1 MKRYALL
8 LVAAV
13 VVCGTGC
20 DTIKNL
26 FSSTSPSATTTT
38 EAFSGSPIV
47 VGQASFLHLYRRQP
61 RHGQSVDLTT
71 LGVNSPVGLGIGI
84 PNGTTSCTLASTSQ
98 STVAG
103 GSPQLSVSETAGTF
117 CVAVFDPGTLTSAT
131 TFSVTVSHP

>member
-13 VVCGTGC
+13 VLCGTGC

-38 EAFSGSPIV
+38 DAFSGSIV
-47 VGQASFLHLYRRQP
+47 VGGTSFFTFTVVNP
-61 RHGQSVDLTT
+61 GTVSVDLTT

-103 GSPQLSVSETAGTF
+103 GSPQLTESETAGTF